1 MATAFILSIIL
12 IFILLLATIFLE
24 ESEGNEWDY

>member
-12 IFILLLATIFLE
+12 IFILLLADIFLE